1 LSVVIWLRE
10 LVRRLRPDAMLR
22 LSPAGQAQLLKMSFD
37 RLRYSVSA
45 MPVMSA
51 FLSAY
56 LFFALKVSPV
66 WVLGWGV
73 CYLAALLLIR
83 TWHARFKQALATVG
97 PGDMI
102 SNWQRKIERLAAA
115 HGLGISLLVPLTMGH
130 ASHEFMLILY
140 VLLVAILSANSG
152 QMTPFF
158 SIFHRMFWGT
168 LGVLILMPWAL
179 PDQWLYLLPMSMV
192 MSFVMYRSAI
202 NSHLFFVRQVELEAL
217 SQDLA
222 IRYREASEAA
232 AEALQQKSE
241 FLTTASH
248 DLRQPVHAMN
258 MLTHAAMQS
267 NRDARVGA
275 ILGDLNA
282 SMRSLTLMLN
292 ALLDLSRLDSG
303 ALQAVG
309 EPVSLSSLVKEVAT
323 LMRPQAQQRGL
334 AIRVHVPPGA
344 AMVQTDPV
352 LIRQALINLTHN
364 ALRYTL
370 HGGILVAARRVA
382 GAWQIE
388 VWDTGVGIATDD
400 QERVFLPY
408 FRHALAWRIDNA
420 GHGLGLAVVARCA
433 RLMRATV
440 GLQSRLGEGSRFWLR
455 LPPAPPMPATSSITA
470 GRPATTGSES
480 FDVLKGCCLVVDD
493 DLTVQ
498 AAWRAMLNGWGLD
511 ARFAEHG
518 QEAFAFIDAG
528 FVPHAILCDQ
538 RLRSGESGF
547 ELLVALLA
555 RCPQA
560 SGAMVSGEL
569 DAPQLK
575 QAEDQGYL
583 VLRKPVDVQTLHTLL
598 RSWLIYGGP
607 DHSN

>member
-1 LSVVIWLRE
+1 LSVSTWRHQ
-10 LVRRLRPDAMLR
+10 LVRQLRPDAMLR

-37 RLRYSVSA
+37 RLRYSISA

-51 FLSAY
+51 FLSTY

-66 WVLGWGV
+66 WVLAWGV

-83 TWHARFKQALATVG
+83 AWHARFKQALATVG
-97 PGDMI
+97 PGELTL
-102 SNWQRKIERLAAA
+102 NWQRKIERLATA
-115 HGLGISLLVPLTMGH
+115 HGMGISLLVPLTMGH

-168 LGVLILMPWAL
+168 MGVLILMPWAL
-179 PDQWLYLLPMSMV
+179 PDHWQYLLPMSLV
-192 MSFVMYRSAI
+192 MAFVMYRSAI

-222 IRYREASEAA
+222 IRYRDASEAA
-232 AEALQQKSE
+232 DEALQQKSE
-241 FLTTASH
+241 FLATASH

-258 MLTHAAMQS
+258 MLTHAAIQT
-267 NRDARVGA
+267 NRDAHVGT
-275 ILGDLNA
+275 ILSDLHA
-282 SMRSLTLMLN
+282 SMGSLTLMLN

-303 ALQAVG
+303 ALQAVA
-309 EPVSLSSLVKEVAT
+309 EPVSLSRLVEEVAT
-323 LMRPQAQQRGL
+323 LLRPQAQQRAL
-334 AIRVHVPPGA
+334 AIRVHVPPDA
-344 AMVQTDPV
+344 ALVQADPV
-352 LIRQALINLTHN
+352 LIRQAVINLAHN

-370 HGGILVAARRVA
+370 HGGILVAVRRVA
-382 GAWQIE
+382 GAWQME

-400 QERVFLPY
+400 QERIFLPY

-433 RLMRATV
+433 KLMQATV
-440 GLQSRLGEGSRFWLR
+440 GLQSRLGVGSRFWLR
-455 LPPAPPMPATSSITA
+455 LPPAPHMPATSSITA
-470 GRPATTGSES
+470 GRPATTASES
-480 FDVLKGCCLVVDD
+480 FDALKGRCLVVDD
-493 DLTVQ
+493 DLSVQ
-498 AAWRAMLNGWGLD
+498 AAWRALLKAWGLD

-518 QEAFAFIDAG
+518 QEAVAFIEAG
-528 FVPHAILCDQ
+528 FVPHAIFCDQ

-547 ELLVALLA
+547 ELLGALLS

-569 DAPQLK
+569 DAPELR
-575 QAEDQGYL
+575 QAEDQGYV

-598 RSWLIYGGP
+598 RSWLTYAEP